1 METQLV
7 LDNAVALIHYHPDE
21 NSLAKALDLCQG
33 LQGVSTKTQ
42 ILIKPNLVFWD
53 DFLPF
58 PPYGVS
64 TSTRIAGD
72 AGFNVEERKEIGW
85 I

>member
-1 METQLV
+1 METKLT
-7 LDNAVALIHYHPDE
+7 LENAVALIRFHPDE

-53 DFLPF
+53 DTGMIPLPSRLMVF
-58 PPYGVS
+58 
-64 TSTRIAGD
+64 
-72 AGFNVEERKEIGW
+72 
-85 I
+85 